1 MAPSFD
7 CAVSSLLCAEENDSV
22 FYDNEYSGWVG
33 GGEVEGFEGATWDH
47 HRCYRNLNQNRV
59 FSGLDE
65 HGLPLQTDE
74 CIALMVEKEHH
85 HLPSVDYLK
94 RLQNGDLDLE
104 ARKQAMDWIGMV
116 HAHFGFGPLCEYLS
130 INYLDRFLS
139 AYELPKGKAWM
150 MQLLTVACLSL
161 AAKMEETEVPLILD
175 LQVGESKFVFEAKT
189 IQRME
194 LLVLSTLNWRMQAI
208 TPFSFIDYFLYKL
221 NDDDKRI
228 PLRSLILRSIQ
239 LISSTIKGIDFLA
252 FKPSEIAAAVALFV
266 VVEANT
272 VDTEKAISILTHHV
286 LKERVMKCIELL
298 HEVSIVKLSNASL
311 PLSPIGVLDAA
322 ACLSYKTDD
331 TTSIGSF
338 ANSSPSSVHT
348 SPNSKR
354 RKLNRPC
361 EVEL

>member
-22 FYDNEYSGWVG
+22 FDDNGY
-33 GGEVEGFEGATWDH
+33 FGAAWDH
-47 HRCYRNLNQNRV
+47 RYYRNLNQNRV
-59 FSGLDE
+59 FNGVDE
-65 HGLPLQTDE
+65 DGLPLQSEE
-74 CIALMVEKEHH
+74 CVGLMVEKEHQ
-85 HLPSVDYLK
+85 HLPGADYMTRLK
-94 RLQNGDLDLE
+94 TGDLDFE
-104 ARKQAMDWIGMV
+104 ARKQSVLWIGMV

-194 LLVLSTLNWRMQAI
+194 LLVLSTLSWRMQAI

-221 NDDDKRI
+221 NDDKI
-228 PLRSLILRSIQ
+228 PLRSSISRSIQ
-239 LISSTIKGIDFLA
+239 LISSTIKGIDFLE
-252 FKPSEIAAAVALFV
+252 FKSSEIAAAVALSV
-266 VVEANT
+266 AVETNT
-272 VDTEKAISILTHHV
+272 LDTEKAISILSHHV
-286 LKERVMKCIELL
+286 QKERVMKCVELL
-298 HEVSIVKLSNASL
+298 HEMSLVKIGNGCL
-311 PLSPIGVLDAA
+311 PQSPIGVLDAA
-322 ACLSYKTDD
+322 CFSYKTDESE
-331 TTSIGSF
+331 TTTVGSY
-338 ANSSPSSVHT
+338 ANSSHAIHT
-348 SPNSKR
+348 SPSTKR

-361 EVEL
+361 EGELLN